1 MKAEDLMIGDYV
13 CVKVQV
19 DDTGTEPVFETTPK
33 RVTELTKGIY
43 GIYAEGAS
51 EFAGAEIEPIP
62 LTTEILE
69 QNGFVPI
76 RQNAGEPYYWQYFD
90 KNDGSIVNAFRRIYR
105 GLWIEC
111 SNATTEAST
120 NKQCEFVH
128 ELQHAIKNTEIKM
141 EVVVCVS
148 K

>member
-1 MKAEDLMIGDYV
+1 MKATELMLGDWVYA
-13 CVKVQV
+13 KVQV
-19 DDTGTEPVFETTPK
+19 DDTGTEPVFERTPK
-33 RVTELTKGIY
+33 RVTDLTNSINGIY
-43 GIYAEGAS
+43 VEGTS
-51 EFAGAEIEPIP
+51 QFAGAEIEPIP

-76 RQNAGEPYYWQYFD
+76 RQNAVEPYYWQYFD
-90 KNDGSIVNAFRRIYR
+90 KKDGSIMNAFRRIYR

-128 ELQHAIKNTEIKM
+128 ELQHVIKNTEIEM
-141 EVVVCVS
+141 EVVVC
-148 K
+148 

>member
-1 MKAEDLMIGDYV
+1 MKATELMLGDWVYA
-13 CVKVQV
+13 KVQV
-19 DDTGTEPVFETTPK
+19 DDTGTEPVFERTPQ
-33 RVTELTKGIY
+33 RVTDLTNSINGIY
-43 GIYAEGAS
+43 VEGTS
-51 EFAGAEIEPIP
+51 QFAGAEIEPIP

-90 KNDGSIVNAFRRIYR
+90 KKDGSIVNAFRRIYR

-128 ELQHAIKNTEIKM
+128 ELQHAIKNTEIEM
-141 EVVVCVS
+141 EVVV
-148 K
+148 